1 MFLVKEIRT
10 QRKRSV
16 RKERDPCA
24 KKRSKNRPTVQSGS
38 GPEEEAGRREWTK
51 KAVIGSKRTV
61 VQFSGAKRASESEA
75 RLYRL
80 LAHTNESVL

>member
-1 MFLVKEIRT
+1 
-10 QRKRSV
+10 
-16 RKERDPCA
+16 
-24 KKRSKNRPTVQSGS
+24 VQSGS